1 VLDGDP
7 NRALLE
13 ICDGKY
19 WDGGPAAPGMLDGF
33 YFVELDNDRIRDGV
47 LMRMLSRPRSQ
58 REKPARKRTSTEP
71 SRSWNELV
79 ASVGLSKRM
88 VR

>member
-1 VLDGDP
+1 MTEPQMQGFEVLDGDP
-7 NRALLE
+7 NRA
-13 ICDGKY
+13 
-19 WDGGPAAPGMLDGF
+19 
-33 YFVELDNDRIRDGV
+33 
-47 LMRMLSRPRSQ
+47 
-58 REKPARKRTSTEP
+58 EP